1 MKRESLKELGL
12 NEEQIKKIM
21 DINGADIEK
30 AKGDS
35 AEASKENE
43 SLRSQIK
50 ERDKD
55 LKHLRKQVED
65 NKDLTEQLNN
75 LKDKYDKDTADLN
88 TKLSHVRLNSAI
100 DRSLSKDKVRNIK
113 AIKGLLD
120 MDSIKLDKDGN
131 LTGLQDQ
138 VEDIK
143 KSDPYL
149 FDQGQKE
156 DYKPDN
162 GKPAKTSEAQTM
174 IDVFKGD
181 IK

>member
-55 LKHLRKQVED
+55 L
-65 NKDLTEQLNN
+65 TEQLNS